1 MESSWG
7 CFFFSPYFVYSF
19 PFPEICVLLGG
30 ALIAC
35 SVKIM
40 EQLYIRKKK
49 VLFFLPKCSEH
60 LFESINILHAKKKK
74 NQNVSSDVKVFFFP
88 YFFPPC
94 LVYANQPVPHFYKEV
109 ARGDRIRNNFIL
121 ECFFVAAQGTD
132 LVSSYFCFFA
142 FFVCYPS
149 SLSFFVL
156 SISLHVLYSFLYSH
170 AFFSS
175 ETKRRAMNWWIY
187 FCSLRWFQK
196 SAYLYNF
203 FSSTKK
209 ECCFQQETILTSTD
223 SLAQKIFS
231 FRWHFSFHK
240 KLNVNKSTYH
250 NPPTHTHLVEIT
262 TCRKQRTITFFPQ
275 KKKNHDIH
283 FHMLSPVLTFLL

>member
-1 MESSWG
+1 MALNESDVHGPTINTPEMRKLTGKGETRGTLIIVKERSWKWNRVEVV
-7 CFFFSPYFVYSF
+7 FFFSPYFVYSF

-109 ARGDRIRNNFIL
+109 SVF
-121 ECFFVAAQGTD
+121 
-132 LVSSYFCFFA
+132 
-142 FFVCYPS
+142 
-149 SLSFFVL
+149 LSQ
-156 SISLHVLYSFLYSH
+156 
-170 AFFSS
+170 
-175 ETKRRAMNWWIY
+175 R
-187 FCSLRWFQK
+187 
-196 SAYLYNF
+196 
-203 FSSTKK
+203 K
-209 ECCFQQETILTSTD
+209 EQI
-223 SLAQKIFS
+223 
-231 FRWHFSFHK
+231 
-240 KLNVNKSTYH
+240 
-250 NPPTHTHLVEIT
+250 
-262 TCRKQRTITFFPQ
+262 
-275 KKKNHDIH
+275 
-283 FHMLSPVLTFLL
+283 